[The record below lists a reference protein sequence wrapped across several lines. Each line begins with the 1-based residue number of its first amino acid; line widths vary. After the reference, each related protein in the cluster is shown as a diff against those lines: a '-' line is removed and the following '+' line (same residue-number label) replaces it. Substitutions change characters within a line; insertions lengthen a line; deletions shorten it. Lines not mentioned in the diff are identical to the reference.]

1 MADHSK
7 FNTVT
12 FALLLEKAK
21 GDRSITQYANKID
34 VSAAHISRLLRKLV
48 KSPPAPDTINKFASD
63 AYNGVTYSELM
74 LAAGHINNEAE
85 EISTDN
91 ERIQATENKK
101 KIFQAIISD
110 LYTRDI
116 EFSLNKTINAP
127 ADLMLE
133 ISNWEYSKW
142 DIKIASYVN
151 PTTIYNVYGKI
162 ACMEVASDIKV
173 SIAVGNINE
182 FDLFVNNPPKSLRT
196 NLYIMLLDLSHEK
209 IIKEEKLCQY

>member
-1 MADHSK
+1 MVDHSK

-48 KSPPAPDTINKFASD
+48 KSPPAPDTIYKFASD
-63 AYNGVTYSELM
+63 AYNGITYSELM
-74 LAAGHINNEAE
+74 LAAGHINSEAE
-85 EISTDN
+85 EISTDD
-91 ERIQATENKK
+91 ERIQTTENKK

-110 LYTRDI
+110 LYTRDL

-142 DIKIASYVN
+142 DIKIVSYVN
-151 PTTIYNVYGKI
+151 PATIYNVYGKI
-162 ACMEVASDIKV
+162 ACMEVASDVKM

-182 FDLFVNNPPKSLRT
+182 FDLFVNKPPKSLRT
-196 NLYIMLLDLSHEK
+196 NLYVMLLDLNHEK
-209 IIKEEKLCQY
+209 IIKEKKLCQY

>member
-1 MADHSK
+1 MVDHSK

-21 GDRSITQYANKID
+21 GDRSITQYANKIG

-74 LAAGHINNEAE
+74 LAAGHINDEAE
-85 EISTDN
+85 EISTDDDK
-91 ERIQATENKK
+91 IQTAENKK
-101 KIFQAIISD
+101 KIFQAIITD

-133 ISNWEYSKW
+133 ISNWEYLKW
-142 DIKIASYVN
+142 YIKIVSYVN
-151 PTTIYNVYGKI
+151 PLTIYNVYGKI
-162 ACMEVASDIKV
+162 SCMEVTSDIKI

-182 FDLFVNNPPKSLRT
+182 FDLFVNNPPKSLGT
-196 NLYIMLLDLSHEK
+196 NLYVMLVDLSHEK

>member
-1 MADHSK
+1 MADHSN
-7 FNTVT
+7 FNTVS

-74 LAAGHINNEAE
+74 LAAGHINDKTE
-85 EISTDN
+85 ESSAANDG
-91 ERIQATENKK
+91 IQITENKN

-110 LYTRDI
+110 LYTRNI

-133 ISNWEYSKW
+133 ITNSEYSKW
-142 DIKIASYVN
+142 YIQITSFVN
-151 PTTIYNVYGKI
+151 SSTLYNVYGKI
-162 ACMEVASDIKV
+162 ASMELAADIKV
-173 SIAVGNINE
+173 SIALGSKNE
-182 FDLFVNNPPKSLRT
+182 FDLFVNKPPKSLRA
-196 NLYIMLLDLSHEK
+196 NLYIMLLDLNQGK